1 MLRRWQSTGS
11 PTAAVAEEKLG
22 SFRVHCRRVPAGR
35 TTLCA
40 LALRVKPSN
49 RVARVAQNTYFITP
63 PQSHAP
69 SFFLGAAEH
78 ALVTAKFVT
87 GLGGGQRGELL
98 DHAGLHSVAY

>member
-22 SFRVHCRRVPAGR
+22 SLRVHCRSVPAGR

-49 RVARVAQNTYFITP
+49 RVARVAQSPYFITP

-69 SFFLGAAEH
+69 SFWCLVLPSL
-78 ALVTAKFVT
+78 ALVLRSLSQVWAEVNREWLK
-87 GLGGGQRGELL
+87 
-98 DHAGLHSVAY
+98 